1 MRAGLPHPVCL
12 WWNRRN
18 LRTVCVP
25 MSHARSTLKC
35 MFRQMYLLK
44 ETDKDLSC
52 CKFLSCS
59 LQEGFGLRT
68 SSLVSFSSASKYD
81 INCLSHTGSS
91 LFTQAPS
98 LQVVT
103 KERHMRWISL
113 HMTGDQPC
121 ASVACHDAT
130 RCKSLDFWWML
141 MGTWLPGFCICCLNK
156 KRYRTYINN
165 ITIWLWLT
173 FRHGLLMAHRNRWLA
188 IKNGDFPWLC

>member
-1 MRAGLPHPVCL
+1 MPKFHEVSVYMCSRSMSRMGLFWQGSLCKCEQLYHILSVVKSEKSAYCL
-12 WWNRRN
+12 
-18 LRTVCVP
+18 P

-98 LQVVT
+98 LKWSWLKRDTMQIIGFLVDAD
-103 KERHMRWISL
+103 ENLAARLL
-113 HMTGDQPC
+113 H
-121 ASVACHDAT
+121 
-130 RCKSLDFWWML
+130 
-141 MGTWLPGFCICCLNK
+141 LPK
-156 KRYRTYINN
+156 
-165 ITIWLWLT
+165 
-173 FRHGLLMAHRNRWLA
+173 
-188 IKNGDFPWLC
+188 